1 MFNIL
6 IYNICEFCKFSL
18 TVNVNAKNI
27 EKAAKKIFRT
37 NKRYFLELC
46 YVKVYSVNRDEK
58 DTFNLSKWLTRDGK
72 FISKPK

>member
-1 MFNIL
+1 MNKYYCD
-6 IYNICEFCKFSL
+6 IYKSDEDIR

-37 NKRYFLELC
+37 NKRYFLELG
-46 YVKVYSVNRDEK
+46 YVKVYSENRDKK
-58 DTFNLSKWLTRDGK
+58 DTFNLSKWLTSDGK

>member
-1 MFNIL
+1 MNKYYCDIYKSDENIR
-6 IYNICEFCKFSL
+6 

-27 EKAAKKIFRT
+27 GKAAKKIFRT
-37 NKRYFLELC
+37 NKRYFLELG
-46 YVKVYSVNRDEK
+46 YVKLYSANRDEK

>member
-1 MFNIL
+1 MNKYYCDIYMSDENIR
-6 IYNICEFCKFSL
+6 

-37 NKRYFLELC
+37 NKRYFQELG

>member
-1 MFNIL
+1 MNKYYCDIYKSDENIR
-6 IYNICEFCKFSL
+6 

-37 NKRYFLELC
+37 NKRYFLELG

>member
-1 MFNIL
+1 MNKYYCD
-6 IYNICEFCKFSL
+6 IYKSDENVR

-37 NKRYFLELC
+37 NKRYFLELG

>member
-1 MFNIL
+1 MNKYYCD
-6 IYNICEFCKFSL
+6 IYKSDENKR

-27 EKAAKKIFRT
+27 KKAAKKIFRT
-37 NKRYFLELC
+37 NKRYFLELG

-58 DTFNLSKWLTRDGK
+58 DTFNLSKWVTRNGK

>member
-1 MFNIL
+1 MNKYYCDIYKSDENIR
-6 IYNICEFCKFSL
+6 

-27 EKAAKKIFRT
+27 GKAAKKIFRT
-37 NKRYFLELC
+37 NKRYFQELG

>member
-1 MFNIL
+1 MNKYYCD
-6 IYNICEFCKFSL
+6 IYNSDENIR

-37 NKRYFLELC
+37 NKRYFLELG

>member
-1 MFNIL
+1 MNKYYCDIYKSDENIR
-6 IYNICEFCKFSL
+6 

-37 NKRYFLELC
+37 NKRYFQELG

>member
-1 MFNIL
+1 MNKYYCD
-6 IYNICEFCKFSL
+6 IYKSDEDIK

-37 NKRYFLELC
+37 NKRYFQELG

>member
-1 MFNIL
+1 MNKYYCD
-6 IYNICEFCKFSL
+6 IYKSDENVR

-37 NKRYFLELC
+37 NKRYFLELG

-58 DTFNLSKWLTRDGK
+58 DTFNLSKWVTRNGK

>member
-1 MFNIL
+1 MNKYYCDIYKSDENIR
-6 IYNICEFCKFSL
+6 

-37 NKRYFLELC
+37 NKRYFQELG

-58 DTFNLSKWLTRDGK
+58 DTFNLSKWLTKEGK

>member
-1 MFNIL
+1 MNKYYCDIYMSDENIR
-6 IYNICEFCKFSL
+6 

-37 NKRYFLELC
+37 NKRYFQELG
-46 YVKVYSVNRDEK
+46 YVRVYSVNRDEK

>member
-1 MFNIL
+1 MNKYYCD
-6 IYNICEFCKFSL
+6 IYTSDDNVR

-37 NKRYFLELC
+37 NKRYFQELG

>member
-1 MFNIL
+1 MNKYYCDIYKSDENIR
-6 IYNICEFCKFSL
+6 

-37 NKRYFLELC
+37 NKRYFLELG

-58 DTFNLSKWLTRDGK
+58 DTFNLSKWLNKEGK

>member
-1 MFNIL
+1 MNKYYCDIYKSDENIR
-6 IYNICEFCKFSL
+6 

-37 NKRYFLELC
+37 NKRYFLKLG

>member
-1 MFNIL
+1 MNKYYCD
-6 IYNICEFCKFSL
+6 IYNSDENIR

-37 NKRYFLELC
+37 NKRYFQELG

>member
-1 MFNIL
+1 MNKYYCD
-6 IYNICEFCKFSL
+6 IYKSDEDIR

-37 NKRYFLELC
+37 NKRYFQELG

>member
-1 MFNIL
+1 MNKYYCD
-6 IYNICEFCKFSL
+6 IYKSDEDIR

-37 NKRYFLELC
+37 NKRYFQELG
-46 YVKVYSVNRDEK
+46 YVKVYSVNSDEK

>member
-1 MFNIL
+1 MNKYYCDIYTSDDNIR
-6 IYNICEFCKFSL
+6 

-37 NKRYFLELC
+37 NKRYFQELG

>member
-1 MFNIL
+1 MNKYYCD
-6 IYNICEFCKFSL
+6 IYKSDEDIR

-37 NKRYFLELC
+37 NKRYFLELG
-46 YVKVYSVNRDEK
+46 YIKVYSVNRNEK

>member
-1 MFNIL
+1 MNKYYCDIYKSDENIR
-6 IYNICEFCKFSL
+6 

-37 NKRYFLELC
+37 NKRYFLELG

-58 DTFNLSKWLTRDGK
+58 DTFNFSKWLTRDGK

>member
-1 MFNIL
+1 MNKYYCDIYKSDENIR
-6 IYNICEFCKFSL
+6 
-18 TVNVNAKNI
+18 TVNVNSKNI

-37 NKRYFLELC
+37 NKRYFLELG

>member
-1 MFNIL
+1 MNKYYCDIYKSDENIR
-6 IYNICEFCKFSL
+6 

-37 NKRYFLELC
+37 NKRYFLELG
-46 YVKVYSVNRDEK
+46 YVKVYSVNSDEK

>member
-1 MFNIL
+1 MNKYYCDIYMSDENIR
-6 IYNICEFCKFSL
+6 

-37 NKRYFLELC
+37 NKRYFQELG
-46 YVKVYSVNRDEK
+46 YVRVYSVNRDEK
-58 DTFNLSKWLTRDGK
+58 DTFNLSKWLTKEGK

>member
-1 MFNIL
+1 MNKYYCD
-6 IYNICEFCKFSL
+6 IYKSDEDIR

-37 NKRYFLELC
+37 NKRYFLELG
-46 YVKVYSVNRDEK
+46 YVKVYSVNSDEK